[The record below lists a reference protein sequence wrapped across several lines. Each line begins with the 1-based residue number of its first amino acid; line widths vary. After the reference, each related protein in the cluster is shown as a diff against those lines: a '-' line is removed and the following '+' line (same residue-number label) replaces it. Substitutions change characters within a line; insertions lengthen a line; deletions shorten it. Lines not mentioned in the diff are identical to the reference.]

1 MPNER
6 RIQMKKRMTVAEVKR
21 KYPDVSKA
29 TLETLATMAIE
40 NMYPDEE
47 FVKKLIAIDRGE
59 LTTDD
64 VREELFKSIL
74 KDDEQ
79 KGKMSARNK
88 DAMFWMTNDD
98 WYIIDKKNNQFVLT
112 DKAPKEAYRSFE
124 KYKEINNLTW

>member
-1 MPNER
+1 
-6 RIQMKKRMTVAEVKR
+6 MKKYMTVADVKR

-64 VREELFKSIL
+64 VRKEIL
-74 KDDEQ
+74 KR
-79 KGKMSARNK
+79 MS
-88 DAMFWMTNDD
+88 T
-98 WYIIDKKNNQFVLT
+98 Q
-112 DKAPKEAYRSFE
+112 
-124 KYKEINNLTW
+124 